1 MNDQQSTLVAI
12 GAAALIVFLAW
23 SGILVEFWRI
33 SPMSTFAQNVSPIVQ
48 QIIVI
53 VIVMAAIIGVAILA
67 SIKKVKQK
75 RVLDA

>member
-1 MNDQQSTLVAI
+1 MNEQQQTALAIVVAI
-12 GAAALIVFLAW
+12 VIVFLAW

-33 SPMSTFAQNVSPIVQ
+33 SPMRTFAQSISPIVQ
-48 QIIVI
+48 QIILI
-53 VIVMAAIIGVAILA
+53 VIVVAAIIGVVILA